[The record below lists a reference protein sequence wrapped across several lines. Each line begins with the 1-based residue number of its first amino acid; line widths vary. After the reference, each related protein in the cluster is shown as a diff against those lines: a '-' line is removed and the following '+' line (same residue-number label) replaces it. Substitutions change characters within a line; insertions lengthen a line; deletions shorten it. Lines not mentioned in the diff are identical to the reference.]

1 MSNCGTRWPWPW
13 SCPCPSCPC
22 PSCARD
28 TAGTANTMNSAAA
41 VVHNHLTKIFER
53 LIKCPLLP
61 RTPLPYN
68 QAGNGDQY
76 DATRLKVKCWFL
88 ASRRGLK
95 AGRRMELFALL
106 ALFGWLPLV
115 LVFLTYKANVD
126 ADRESS
132 SYADPRAPPGKRSA
146 HRRLRLRLLGD
157 VEDPAALRGGCRGT
171 LGVLKLEG
179 RHWLDRHV
187 EKAANAGVG

>member
-1 MSNCGTRWPWPW
+1 
-13 SCPCPSCPC
+13 
-22 PSCARD
+22 
-28 TAGTANTMNSAAA
+28 MNSAAA